1 MQPFQGVDGVCVVRV
16 EATQRARGR
25 KLREDRLCGRGQ
37 AREALHGSV
46 AQLVV
51 TICTVQ
57 ALPGLR
63 GLVHDLIA
71 IVADLVPTEDQSETY
86 PSGIAFVSE
95 QQVCSEVKL
104 RILRGE

>member
-1 MQPFQGVDGVCVVRV
+1 MRSSSWIGGPVGGNNLH
-16 EATQRARGR
+16 RA
-25 KLREDRLCGRGQ
+25 
-37 AREALHGSV
+37 
-46 AQLVV
+46 
-51 TICTVQ
+51 